1 MSMEELLDMIQTVRK
16 NSCFKFIMSVIIWII
31 IIGVVMMAYFVIFG

>member
-1 MSMEELLDMIQTVRK
+1 MSMEELLDMVQKVRE
-16 NSCFKFIMSVIIWII
+16 NSCFKFIMSGIIWII